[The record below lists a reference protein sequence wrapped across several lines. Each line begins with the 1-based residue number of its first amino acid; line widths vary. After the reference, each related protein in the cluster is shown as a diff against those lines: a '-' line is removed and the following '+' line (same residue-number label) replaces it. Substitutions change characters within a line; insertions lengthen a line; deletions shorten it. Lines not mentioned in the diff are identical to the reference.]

1 MAMRSRSCGVV
12 VGLALLTLSALA
24 SAQTVTEAA
33 SPPQVRD
40 RTEQQVRN
48 GSASQARNGDIYG
61 YQLMTERER
70 TEFRER
76 IRAAGTEQEREQ
88 IRSEHHAQMQVRA
101 KERGVTLSDPRITG
115 RSGLS
120 TNSGDAGGSGM

>member
-1 MAMRSRSCGVV
+1 MAMRSRSRGAV
-12 VGLALLTLSALA
+12 VGLTLMTLSALA

-76 IRAAGTEQEREQ
+76 VRAADTEQEREQ
-88 IRSEHHAQMQVRA
+88 IRSAHHAQMQVRA
-101 KERGVTLSDPRITG
+101 KERGVTLSGPRTTG
-115 RSGLS
+115 GSGLAA
-120 TNSGDAGGSGM
+120 NSGDADNSGK

>member
-1 MAMRSRSCGVV
+1 MGMRSRSRGVA
-12 VGLALLTLSALA
+12 VGLTLMTLSALA
-24 SAQTVTEAA
+24 PAQTVPEAA

-76 IRAAGTEQEREQ
+76 VRAAGTEQEREQ
-88 IRSEHHAQMQVRA
+88 IRNEHHEQMQVRA
-101 KERGVTLSDPRITG
+101 TERGVTLSGPRITG

-120 TNSGDAGGSGM
+120 VNSGDASGSGK

>member
-1 MAMRSRSCGVV
+1 M
-12 VGLALLTLSALA
+12 TLSALA

-48 GSASQARNGDIYG
+48 GAASQARNGDIYG

-70 TEFRER
+70 AEFRER
-76 IRAAGTEQEREQ
+76 VRAARTEQEREQ
-88 IRSEHHAQMQVRA
+88 IRSAHQAQMQARA
-101 KERGVTLSDPRITG
+101 NERGVTLSGPRT
-115 RSGLS
+115 
-120 TNSGDAGGSGM
+120 AGGSGLSANSGDDGGSGK

>member
-1 MAMRSRSCGVV
+1 MA
-12 VGLALLTLSALA
+12 VGLALMTLSAVA
-24 SAQTVTEAA
+24 AAQTLTGAA

-76 IRAAGTEQEREQ
+76 VRAAGTEQELEQ

-101 KERGVTLSDPRITG
+101 KERGVTLSDPKTAG

-120 TNSGDAGGSGM
+120 TKSGDAGGSGM

>member
-40 RTEQQVRN
+40 RGEQQVRN
-48 GSASQARNGDIYG
+48 GAASQARNGDIYG

-70 TEFRER
+70 AEFRER
-76 IRAAGTEQEREQ
+76 VRAADTEQEREQ
-88 IRSEHHAQMQVRA
+88 IRSAHHAQMQARA
-101 KERGVTLSDPRITG
+101 KERGVTISGPRITG
-115 RSGLS
+115 GSGLGA
-120 TNSGDAGGSGM
+120 NSSNDSGSGK

>member
-1 MAMRSRSCGVV
+1 VA
-12 VGLALLTLSALA
+12 VGLALITLSALA
-24 SAQTVTEAA
+24 SAQTATEAD
-33 SPPQVRD
+33 SPPQARD

-76 IRAAGTEQEREQ
+76 LRAAGTEQERAQ
-88 IRSEHHAQMQVRA
+88 IRNEHHAQMQVRA
-101 KERGVTLSDPRITG
+101 KERGVTLSGPRTAG

-120 TNSGDAGGSGM
+120 ANSGDAGGSGK

>member
-1 MAMRSRSCGVV
+1 MAMRSRSCGVA
-12 VGLALLTLSALA
+12 VGLALMALSALA
-24 SAQTVTEAA
+24 SAQKVTEAA
-33 SPPQVRD
+33 SPPQARD

-76 IRAAGTEQEREQ
+76 VRAARTEQEREQ
-88 IRSEHHAQMQVRA
+88 IRSAHHAQMQARA
-101 KERGVTLSDPRITG
+101 KDRGVTLSGPRITG
-115 RSGLS
+115 GSGMAA
-120 TNSGDAGGSGM
+120 NAGDDGGSGQ

>member
-1 MAMRSRSCGVV
+1 M
-12 VGLALLTLSALA
+12 TLSALA
-24 SAQTVTEAA
+24 SAQPVTEAA

-40 RTEQQVRN
+40 RSEQQVRN

-76 IRAAGTEQEREQ
+76 VRAAGTEQEREQ
-88 IRSEHHAQMQVRA
+88 IRSAHHAQMQARA
-101 KERGVTLSDPRITG
+101 KERGVTLSGSRITG
-115 RSGLS
+115 GSGLS
-120 TNSGDAGGSGM
+120 ANSGDAGGGGK

>member
-1 MAMRSRSCGVV
+1 MT
-12 VGLALLTLSALA
+12 VGLALMTLSAVA
-24 SAQTVTEAA
+24 AAQTLTGVT

-70 TEFRER
+70 TEFRQR
-76 IRAAGTEQEREQ
+76 VRAAGTEQEREQ

-101 KERGVTLSDPRITG
+101 KERGVTLSGPRTTG
-115 RSGLS
+115 RTGLS
-120 TNSGDAGGSGM
+120 ANSGDADGGGK